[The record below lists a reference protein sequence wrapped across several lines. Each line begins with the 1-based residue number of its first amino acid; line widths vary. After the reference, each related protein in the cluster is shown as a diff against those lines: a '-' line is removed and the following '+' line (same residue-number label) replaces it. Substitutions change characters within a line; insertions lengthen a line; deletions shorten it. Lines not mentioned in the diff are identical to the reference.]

1 MAPDE
6 IRTIHNEFLT
16 PELLSHRK
24 VMEVLG
30 AKLKAESTQNQL
42 SGVGFNSTVRDEVVL
57 RLSGSHK
64 RVIKVKF

>member
-1 MAPDE
+1 
-6 IRTIHNEFLT
+6 
-16 PELLSHRK
+16 
-24 VMEVLG
+24 MEVLG